1 MIREDDLS
9 WHMAKR
15 RDMITK
21 MKVCLK
27 TALVLGLCTILSA
40 APRLALADE
49 VPETEVVFTETE
61 TEPEVE
67 EVFDK
72 AKVMFVL
79 DTLKVHEG
87 PSMNSKT
94 IAFCDLG
101 SSVSVLGQFGDWYHV
116 RLDDPYTESETEA
129 MKDGT
134 AETELNETASTP
146 AKEGYIVAKLLS
158 EDREE
163 LERMISA
170 NEVQKQMN
178 AAAAAA
184 AAAAAS
190 SGSVS
195 VVSTQKIPNCLGTG
209 GTIITTYSDG
219 STSTSSY

>member
-9 WHMAKR
+9 RYMAKR
-15 RDMITK
+15 RGMIAK
-21 MKVCLK
+21 MNFCLK
-27 TALVLGLCTILSA
+27 TALVLGLCTILSS
-40 APRLALADE
+40 APRLVLADE
-49 VPETEVVFTETE
+49 VPETEVVSAETE
-61 TEPEVE
+61 TEPEIE

-72 AKVMFVL
+72 TKVMFVL
-79 DTLKVHEG
+79 DTLRVHEG
-87 PSMNSKT
+87 PSMDSKT
-94 IAFCDLG
+94 IAYCDLG

-129 MKDGT
+129 MEDGT
-134 AETELNETASTP
+134 EETELNETESTP
-146 AKEGYIVAKLLS
+146 AEEGYIVAKLLS

-163 LERMISA
+163 LERMINA

-184 AAAAAS
+184 AASS

-195 VVSTQKIPNCLGTG
+195 VVSRRKIPNCLGTG